1 MPYWD
6 WAQPGDVE
14 SMFPRH
20 ALRNTSISQDFM
32 EKAELKYNPLF
43 KYVFFTPDPKKD
55 DRSVEEKAA
64 WKLITH
70 VR

>member
-1 MPYWD
+1 
-6 WAQPGDVE
+6 
-14 SMFPRH
+14 
-20 ALRNTSISQDFM
+20 M